1 MWPPTTLPLV
11 LHIPHAG
18 TAIPSA
24 VLDQFLSVEQIH
36 QTVLDLTDWYTNELF
51 RVPGCLRVETP
62 ISRVVVDTERY
73 IDDALEPAA
82 SFGQGVIYTHT
93 HSHSHSHGHGHTT
106 LPLRRRA
113 SRPLRRTIS
122 EEERTELLNQYYTPW
137 HLKLGND
144 VEEQRNRFGYCV
156 IIDCH
161 SFPSIP
167 LPTEVSS
174 NNPRPDICI
183 GTTATNTPSWLEDA
197 VLKGFRKLGYRCESN
212 APFSGS
218 MVPSKF
224 EGDPR
229 VVSVMIEINRDLY
242 LEPEDTIHS
251 YASNRRLTLGQRENS
266 PNQSTLGGN
275 AALTERFTTLQ
286 NQSRSESQ
294 ELGTIHQPKKGERFE
309 LLRNQITTLLLAI
322 AQEAECRLGQ

>member
-36 QTVLDLTDWYTNELF
+36 QTVYDLTDWYTNELF
-51 RVPGCLRVETP
+51 RIPGCLRVETP

-73 IDDALEPAA
+73 IEDALESAA
-82 SFGQGVIYTHT
+82 RFGQGVIYTH
-93 HSHSHSHGHGHTT
+93 SHTT

-113 SRPLRRTIS
+113 RRPLRRTIS
-122 EEERTELLNQYYTPW
+122 EDERTELLTQYYMPW

-144 VEEQRNRFGYCV
+144 VEEQRERFGYCI

-174 NNPRPDICI
+174 HNPRPDICI
-183 GTTATNTPSWLEDA
+183 GTTTTNTPSWLEDA
-197 VLKGFRKLGYRCESN
+197 VLKGFRKQGYRCESN

-229 VVSVMIEINRDLY
+229 VLSVMIEINRDLY
-242 LEPEDTIHS
+242 LEPDDSHHS
-251 YASNRRLTLGQRENS
+251 YASDRGLTLGQSENLPS
-266 PNQSTLGGN
+266 QSTLVGN
-275 AALTERFTTLQ
+275 AALTERFTTFE
-286 NQSRSESQ
+286 NQSHGGNQ
-294 ELGTIHQPKKGERFE
+294 ELGTIRQPKKSARFE
-309 LLRNQITTLLLAI
+309 LLRIQITTLLLAI